1 MLPYFFNN
9 YKGQNMITVKFFS
22 LIRLLIKQNELIL
35 DAQDITIREVLE
47 KAQAEIPLKFIFKLL
62 DSEGQLLH
70 GTIIM
75 INGKNVFH
83 LDKLDSM
90 VKDND
95 VVSLFPPGGGG

>member
-1 MLPYFFNN
+1 
-9 YKGQNMITVKFFS
+9 MITVKFFS
-22 LIRLLIKQNELIL
+22 LIRLLLKQNELIL
-35 DAQDITIREVLE
+35 EGKDLSIREVLE
-47 KAQAEIPLKFIFKLL
+47 KAQAEIPIKFLFKLL
-62 DSEGQLLH
+62 DREGQLLH

-95 VVSLFPPGGGG
+95 IISLFPPGGGG